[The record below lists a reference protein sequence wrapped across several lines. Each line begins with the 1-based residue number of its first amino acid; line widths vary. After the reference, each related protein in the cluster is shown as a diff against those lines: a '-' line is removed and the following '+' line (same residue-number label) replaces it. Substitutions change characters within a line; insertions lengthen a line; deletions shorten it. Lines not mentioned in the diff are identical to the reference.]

1 LSGRKAE
8 ILKTLRPNLLE
19 KPFREEVINAVK
31 EKKESLEAS
40 KEKNTTL
47 TTYRPRLGEIS
58 RTAAYHRKVLMNQ
71 FKIVVVVYAFLLHI
85 VLLILDT
92 N

>member
-47 TTYRPRLGEIS
+47 TTETRR
-58 RTAAYHRKVLMNQ
+58 
-71 FKIVVVVYAFLLHI
+71 
-85 VLLILDT
+85 D
-92 N
+92 